1 MIGLLNSENYNS
13 RCGFTVF
20 SLPASLF
27 LHDDVVLVD
36 NGERPFAIR
45 QIVLIVLL
53 FRLTA
58 IVWKLPDLS
67 ESKADALVALTAS
80 DELNMITCSLVDS
93 VYPDVIKIARVRNDE
108 YYANSKLLASQKHL
122 ETTSSSPLYGI
133 NVMVHPDVEAA
144 RTIVAAYEHGA
155 VAKVMEFK
163 DSSYAIASVD
173 IEKGSNL
180 EGIFLCRTLN
190 RLFRSVFDCCSCP

>member
-1 MIGLLNSENYNS
+1 MKIIIVGA
-13 RCGFTVF
+13 GFTGVQLAKRLV
-20 SLPASLF
+20 SEKN
-27 LHDDVVLVD
+27 DVVLIDNDEETVRHTSNRVD
-36 NGERPFAIR
+36 CLVVQANGNSLET
-45 QIVLIVLL
+45 L
-53 FRLTA
+53 
-58 IVWKLPDLS
+58 
-67 ESKADALVALTAS
+67 ESVGIEKADALVALTAS

-180 EGIFLCRTLN
+180 EEILVQNIKPLVSFGF
-190 RLFRSVFDCCSCP
+190 